1 MKKLTITIVT
11 LFAAMSMQLS
21 AQEIK
26 HEFSVHVGG
35 GLSSLSYK
43 LSEGDRSGGFGGDF
57 GVGYTFLQV
66 KERAVETGRVS
77 YLNWGIHSGI
87 GLGLYNAKANL
98 DNTKTV
104 IKDLDDGD
112 DYFSAFDLRT
122 TLSDYNETQKTM
134 FLNIPVMG
142 LFQLD
147 KFYAMGGVKIGIPLN
162 GKYSVKNPTLTNK
175 AWYPELQNEIDAPRF
190 RGLGK
195 FDDKSFDGTLDLG
208 VAVML
213 SLEAGYKWSIADN
226 ISLYTGAYFDYGLN
240 NVDKSNKKTFVNYT
254 IEKNNTADF
263 TTNSVLASYSDSK
276 NKSTTFTD
284 KVNVMAVGIKVRVA
298 MAK

>member
-66 KERAVETGRVS
+66 KERAVETGSVS

-112 DYFSAFDLRT
+112 DHFSAFDLRT
-122 TLSDYNETQKTM
+122 TLSGYNETQKTM

>member
-1 MKKLTITIVT
+1 MKKLTITFAT
-11 LFAAMSMQLS
+11 LFAVMSMQLS
-21 AQEIK
+21 AQETT
-26 HEFSVHVGG
+26 HEFSVHAGG

-43 LSEGDRSGGFGGDF
+43 LSEGSRSGGFGGDF

-87 GLGLYNAKANL
+87 GLGLYNAKTNL

-147 KFYAMGGVKIGIPLN
+147 QFYAMGGVKVGIPLN
-162 GKYSVKNPTLTNK
+162 GKYSVNNPTITNK
-175 AWYPELQNEIDAPRF
+175 AWYPGLQNEIDAPRF

-195 FDDKSFDGTLDLG
+195 FDDKNFNGTLDLG
-208 VAVML
+208 IAVML
-213 SLEAGYKWSIADN
+213 SLEAGMKWNIADN

-240 NVDKSNKKTFVNYT
+240 NVDKSSKKPFVNYT
-254 IEKNNTADF
+254 MERNNTADF
-263 TTNSVLASYSDSK
+263 TTNSVLASYSDSS
-276 NKSTTFTD
+276 NKTTFTD

-298 MAK
+298 LAK